1 MSGILLPYW
10 HFAFFHHL
18 AHKAKFIAVLPLG
31 DRHQNQSDIFLNPA
45 ALMSKLCNARQCRGN
60 KVTCG

>member
-1 MSGILLPYW
+1 MSGILFPSCN
-10 HFAFFHHL
+10 FAFFHHL
-18 AHKAKFIAVLPLG
+18 AYKAKFIAVLPLG

-45 ALMSKLCNARQCRGN
+45 ALVSKLCNARQRRGN